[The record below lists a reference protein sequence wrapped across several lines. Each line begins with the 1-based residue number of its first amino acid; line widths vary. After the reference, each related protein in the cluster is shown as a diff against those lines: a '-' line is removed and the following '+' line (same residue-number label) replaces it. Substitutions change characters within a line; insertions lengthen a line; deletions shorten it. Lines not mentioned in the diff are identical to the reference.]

1 MSNINGSN
9 DPNLSAV
16 LAKLGVPTQTSGQ
29 NKVPPAPKQ
38 TLGQDDFLRLM
49 TTQIKSQDPFKPLD
63 NAEFI
68 SQMAQFSTVTGIS
81 DIKNAVDNLG
91 TSLGANRIATF
102 SNLLGSKVLAP
113 GGTAV
118 LDDSGV
124 IEGAVDLD
132 APADNVRIAV
142 NNAMG
147 QTVDVLD
154 LGPGGPGLMGF
165 SWSVIDAGIGA
176 TVGDKFTVSAMVT
189 NGKSSTAAEPE
200 LYQPVEGVDMRGTNE
215 RLSLRSGKTIGL
227 DQINSIRK

>member
-1 MSNINGSN
+1 MNNINGSN
-9 DPNLSAV
+9 DPNLASV
-16 LAKLGVPTQTSGQ
+16 LAKLGVATQASGQ
-29 NKVPPAPKQ
+29 NKIPPAPKQ

-81 DIKNAVDNLG
+81 DIKTAVDNLG

-113 GGTAV
+113 GGNAM
-118 LDDSGV
+118 LDDDGV
-124 IEGAVDLD
+124 IEGVVDLD
-132 APADNVRIAV
+132 APADNVRIAI
-142 NNAMG
+142 NNAAG

-154 LGPGGPGLMGF
+154 LGPGGPGLVGF

-176 TVGDKFTVSAMVT
+176 AVGDRFSVSAMVT
-189 NGKSSTAAEPE
+189 NGKSSSATEPA
-200 LYQPVEGVDMRGTNE
+200 LYQTVEGVDVGGTNE

-227 DQINSIRK
+227 DQITSIRK